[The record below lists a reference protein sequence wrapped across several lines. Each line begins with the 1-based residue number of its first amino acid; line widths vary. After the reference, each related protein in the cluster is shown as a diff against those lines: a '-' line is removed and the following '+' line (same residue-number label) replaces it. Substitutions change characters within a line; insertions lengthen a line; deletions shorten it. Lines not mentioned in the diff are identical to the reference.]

1 MVGFEARTQQGAALR
16 PTSHFVYE
24 SIYTAILEKRLAP
37 AAKLGKETL
46 GQIFRVSNGTIQRAL
61 TRLAEDGAVVMPPKE
76 VASVAR
82 PDERQARQV
91 LDARL
96 LVESEVVRQL
106 PAGLDPAALAEL
118 RALVDEEQACLA
130 ARDSAGLIRL
140 AGRFH
145 LRLAEL
151 TENPLL
157 QGFVRGLVARA
168 SLDIALNKGA
178 VYTAEACAAQRALL
192 DALEDGG
199 CADGRLPARPVRPHA
214 LPAATH
220 HRPARGIRHEGPS
233 RGKTPEG
240 LTSPAA
246 AYQIWQAVV
255 AGGQPIVKRVRDGA
269 VLVEVAKGPL

>member
-37 AAKLGKETL
+37 AAKLSKETL

-151 TENPLL
+151 TENP
-157 QGFVRGLVARA
+157 
-168 SLDIALNKGA
+168 
-178 VYTAEACAAQRALL
+178 
-192 DALEDGG
+192 
-199 CADGRLPARPVRPHA
+199 
-214 LPAATH
+214 
-220 HRPARGIRHEGPS
+220 
-233 RGKTPEG
+233 
-240 LTSPAA
+240 
-246 AYQIWQAVV
+246 
-255 AGGQPIVKRVRDGA
+255 
-269 VLVEVAKGPL
+269 

>member
-37 AAKLGKETL
+37 AAKLSKETL

-106 PAGLDPAALAEL
+106 PAGLDPATLAEL
-118 RALVDEEQACLA
+118 RALVDE
-130 ARDSAGLIRL
+130 
-140 AGRFH
+140 
-145 LRLAEL
+145 
-151 TENPLL
+151 
-157 QGFVRGLVARA
+157 
-168 SLDIALNKGA
+168 
-178 VYTAEACAAQRALL
+178 
-192 DALEDGG
+192 
-199 CADGRLPARPVRPHA
+199 
-214 LPAATH
+214 
-220 HRPARGIRHEGPS
+220 
-233 RGKTPEG
+233 
-240 LTSPAA
+240 
-246 AYQIWQAVV
+246 
-255 AGGQPIVKRVRDGA
+255 
-269 VLVEVAKGPL
+269 

>member
-1 MVGFEARTQQGAALR
+1 MVGFDARTQQGAALR

-37 AAKLGKETL
+37 AAKLSKETL

-168 SLDIALNKGA
+168 SLDIALNKGRSIPPRPA
-178 VYTAEACAAQRALL
+178 PRSALL
-192 DALEDGG
+192 DALEDG
-199 CADGRLPARPVRPHA
+199 DS
-214 LPAATH
+214 AT
-220 HRPARGIRHEGPS
+220 
-233 RGKTPEG
+233 
-240 LTSPAA
+240 AA
-246 AYQIWQAVV
+246 ALMDAYLRGLFARMRFLPPPTTDLRE
-255 AGGQPIVKRVRDGA
+255 AFGMKAPRGEKRRRA
-269 VLVEVAKGPL
+269 

>member
-1 MVGFEARTQQGAALR
+1 MVGFDARTQQGAALR

-37 AAKLGKETL
+37 AAKLSKETL

-145 LRLAEL
+145 LRLAFSF
-151 TENPLL
+151 
-157 QGFVRGLVARA
+157 GDSAGA
-168 SLDIALNKGA
+168 S
-178 VYTAEACAAQRALL
+178 EALL
-192 DALEDGG
+192 RPLAAGSLELDEPLVGRSRMWPMLDFTTYWLPRYLLMVLALAGDSTMTS
-199 CADGRLPARPVRPHA
+199 DLPMDRKV
-214 LPAATH
+214 PA
-220 HRPARGIRHEGPS
+220 S
-233 RGKTPEG
+233 
-240 LTSPAA
+240 
-246 AYQIWQAVV
+246 
-255 AGGQPIVKRVRDGA
+255 KR
-269 VLVEVAKGPL
+269 